1 MNTLAIETGIE
12 PEYENALIQSAKDI
26 GWAIELV
33 RHVPFAHVFEGASQ
47 ALLQNPNV
55 WFHGDITAC
64 KSAQA
69 ETAWQV
75 HAPWEA
81 LRCTNYY
88 DILYDRILN
97 QDWSLTSIRGMKE
110 DQAWL
115 YEKSGMA
122 EDDTLLFRPDG
133 NDKVFSGTLVSRP
146 DFDQAYKL
154 VTFFDPDP
162 EEAVIAARPQV
173 IKAEARFLVVGGKLI
188 TGSYY
193 RTGGQVVRLEAP
205 PSLMA
210 IGQEML
216 MFCLAKGYDPA
227 PSWVLDLAETPEG
240 WRIIEV
246 GASSCCGLYKCDTDA
261 FMRALDALP
270 SPM

>member
-12 PEYENALIQSAKDI
+12 PEYEQALIQSAKKA
-26 GWAIELV
+26 GWKVEVV
-33 RHVPFAHVFEGASQ
+33 RHVPFAHVFEDASQ
-47 ALLQNPNV
+47 EFLQNPNV

-69 ETAWQV
+69 QTAWQV

-81 LRCTNYY
+81 LRCTHYY

-97 QDWSLTSIRGMKE
+97 QDWALTSIRGMKE
-110 DQAWL
+110 DQEWL
-115 YEKSGMA
+115 YEKSGLA

-133 NDKVFSGTLVSRP
+133 NDKIFTGMLISRP
-146 DFDQAYKL
+146 DFDHAYKT
-154 VTFFDPDP
+154 VTFYDPDP
-162 EEAVIAARPQV
+162 EEAVIAARPKI

-193 RTGGQVVRLEAP
+193 RTGGQTVRLEAHS
-205 PSLMA
+205 SLMEIA
-210 IGQEML
+210 QEML
-216 MFCLAKGYDPA
+216 LFCLARGYDPA
-227 PSWVLDLAETPEG
+227 PSWVLDLAQTTQG

-246 GASSCCGLYKCDTDA
+246 GASSCCGLYKCNTDA
-261 FMRALDALP
+261 FITALTKLP
-270 SPM
+270 